1 MNPKVIVASLVLMVS
16 LASVVSI
23 GVTESWFSDSE
34 QSEIEIT
41 LAPLEIEYYVQN
53 ESEWDIWNGNDDDAP
68 TVFNGMVIRSNY
80 AVFLSITEDKLSLSD
95 STNGL
100 NLNAGVQYKL
110 SDETSG
116 WIAQEVNS
124 L

>member
-41 LAPLEIEYYVQN
+41 LAPLEIEYSVQN
-53 ESEWDIWNGNDDDAP
+53 ESEWDTWNGIDDAP
-68 TVFNGMVIRSNY
+68 TVLDGMVIRSNY
-80 AVFLSITEDKLSLSD
+80 AVFLSITGDKLSLSD
-95 STNGL
+95 SANGL
-100 NLNAGVQYKL
+100 NLDAGVQYKL
-110 SDETSG
+110 SNGTSG
-116 WIAQEVNS
+116 WTAQEVNS

>member
-1 MNPKVIVASLVLMVS
+1 MNPKVVVASLVLVLS
-16 LASVVSI
+16 LASIVSI

-41 LAPLEIEYYVQN
+41 LAPLEIEYSVEG
-53 ESEWDIWNGNDDDAP
+53 ESELVTWDGNDDAP
-68 TVFNGMVIRSNY
+68 TVFDGMVIRSNY
-80 AVFLSITEDKLSLSD
+80 AVFLSITGDKLSLSD